1 MVPRAQIKD
10 EKAVQEFPGAFG
22 TVVQASLCGCLWL
35 MALLLTDQPDVT
47 AGAIGNGRD
56 RRAPTAHRRSLISD
70 SIRAC
75 WRRCGHSCEAAS
87 VT

>member
-35 MALLLTDQPDVT
+35 MALLPTDQPDVT
-47 AGAIGNGRD
+47 AGPIGNGRD
-56 RRAPTAHRRSLISD
+56 QRAPTAHHRSLTWG

-75 WRRCGHSCEAAS
+75 CRQCGHSCEAAS